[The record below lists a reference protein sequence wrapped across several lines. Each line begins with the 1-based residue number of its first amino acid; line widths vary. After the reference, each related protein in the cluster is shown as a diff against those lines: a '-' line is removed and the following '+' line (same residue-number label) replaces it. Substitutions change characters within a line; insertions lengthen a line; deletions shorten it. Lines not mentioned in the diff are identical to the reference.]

1 MSTVPYTFATD
12 TGNIPLNQLDINFAN
27 VKAFADTAGY
37 VTQSAQSNIT
47 SVGTLTSVSVTG
59 NATAN
64 NLVSSSMISATGN
77 VRILTGLAPPVGG
90 TVGAGLLMS
99 STTNLGVFF
108 GSGAPTLAAARG
120 SLYINT
126 SATTSTTRLYVNTNG
141 ATTWTYVTT
150 AA

>member
-64 NLVSSSMISATGN
+64 NLISSSMISATGN

-108 GSGAPTLAAARG
+108 GSGAPTLAAAKG

-126 SATTSTTRLYVNTNG
+126 SATTTTTRLYVNTNG